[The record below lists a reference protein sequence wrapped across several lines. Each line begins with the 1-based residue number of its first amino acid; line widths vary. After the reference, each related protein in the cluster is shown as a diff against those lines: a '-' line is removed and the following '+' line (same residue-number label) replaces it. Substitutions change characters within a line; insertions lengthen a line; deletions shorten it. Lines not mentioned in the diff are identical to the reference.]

1 MVVFIFSMR
10 LRALA
15 AATCVATVCLAPTVA
30 VAHSPIPGIEGFYA
44 GLLHPLSNVA
54 QLLALLAL
62 AVMLGLGFRQSAA
75 SSLAALAFG
84 VLIGIVL
91 GQLALT
97 ADWLQVGLLVTA
109 VAAAATSALFPVL
122 PIVVAALFALV
133 VGILVGIASTPDP
146 GPLRAT
152 LITLAGSFVG
162 ANLLVLYVGGG
173 VDWIREKYTEHWV
186 QVGIRVVAAWICAIS
201 VLMTAL
207 AFASP

>member
-1 MVVFIFSMR
+1 MFSVR
-10 LRALA
+10 FRALA
-15 AATCVATVCLAPTVA
+15 AGTCVATVCLASTVA
-30 VAHSPIPGIEGFYA
+30 LAHSPIPGFDGFYT

-62 AVMLGLGFRQSAA
+62 AVMLGLGFRQSADF
-75 SSLAALAFG
+75 SLVALAFG

-97 ADWLQVGLLVTA
+97 ADWLQVGLLITA
-109 VAAAATSALFPVL
+109 VAAAATSALFPVV

-133 VGILVGIASTPDP
+133 IGILVGIASTPDP

-152 LITLAGSFVG
+152 LITLAGSFIG
-162 ANLLVLYVGGG
+162 ANLLVLYVAGA
-173 VDWIREKYTEHWV
+173 VDWIREKFAEHWV
-186 QVGIRVVAAWICAIS
+186 QVGIRVAAAWICAIS

>member
-1 MVVFIFSMR
+1 MR
-10 LRALA
+10 LRAFA
-15 AATCVATVCLAPTVA
+15 ATTCVATVCLAPTVA
-30 VAHSPIPGIEGFYA
+30 VAHSPIPGIEGFYT
-44 GLLHPLSNVA
+44 GLLHPLSNVP

-62 AVMLGLGFRQSAA
+62 AVMLGHGFRQSPA

-84 VLIGIVL
+84 LLIGIVL

-97 ADWLQVGLLVTA
+97 SDWLQAGLLIAA
-109 VAAAATSALFPVL
+109 VAAAATSALFPAL

-152 LITLAGSFVG
+152 LMTLAGSFVR
-162 ANLLVLYVGGG
+162 ANLFVPSVADG
-173 VDWIREKYTEHWV
+173 VAWIRQKYTKHWV

-207 AFASP
+207 ALASP

>member
-1 MVVFIFSMR
+1 MR
-10 LRALA
+10 LRAFA
-15 AATCVATVCLAPTVA
+15 ATTCVATVCLAPTVA
-30 VAHSPIPGIEGFYA
+30 VAHSPIPGIEGFYT
-44 GLLHPLSNVA
+44 GLLHPLSNVP

-62 AVMLGLGFRQSAA
+62 AVMLGHGFRQSPA

-84 VLIGIVL
+84 LLIGIVL

-97 ADWLQVGLLVTA
+97 ADWLQAGLLIAA
-109 VAAAATSALFPVL
+109 VAAAATSALFPAL

-152 LITLAGSFVG
+152 LMTLAGSFVG
-162 ANLLVLYVGGG
+162 ANLFVPSVADG
-173 VDWIREKYTEHWV
+173 VAWIRQKYTKHWV

-207 AFASP
+207 AFANP

>member
-1 MVVFIFSMR
+1 MR

-30 VAHSPIPGIEGFYA
+30 VAHSPIPGIEGFYT

-62 AVMLGLGFRQSAA
+62 AVMLGHGFRQSPA

-84 VLIGIVL
+84 LLIGIVL

-97 ADWLQVGLLVTA
+97 SDWLQAGLLIAA
-109 VAAAATSALFPVL
+109 VAAAATSALFPAL

-152 LITLAGSFVG
+152 LMTLAGSFVG
-162 ANLLVLYVGGG
+162 ATLFVPSVADG
-173 VDWIREKYTEHWV
+173 VAWIRQKYTKHWV

>member
-1 MVVFIFSMR
+1 MR

-30 VAHSPIPGIEGFYA
+30 VAHSPIPGIEGFYT

-62 AVMLGLGFRQSAA
+62 AVMLGHGFRQSPA

-84 VLIGIVL
+84 LLIGIVL

-97 ADWLQVGLLVTA
+97 SDWLQAGLLIAA
-109 VAAAATSALFPVL
+109 VAAAATSALFPAL

-152 LITLAGSFVG
+152 LMTLAGSFVG
-162 ANLLVLYVGGG
+162 ANLFVPSVADG
-173 VDWIREKYTEHWV
+173 VAWIRQKYTKHWV

-207 AFASP
+207 AFANP